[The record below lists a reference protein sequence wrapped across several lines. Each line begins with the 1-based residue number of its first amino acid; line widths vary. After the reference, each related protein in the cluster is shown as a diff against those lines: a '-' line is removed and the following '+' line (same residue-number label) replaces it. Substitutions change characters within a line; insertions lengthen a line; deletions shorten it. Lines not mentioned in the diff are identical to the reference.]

1 MRTQRHDCPRCH
13 GMMVEAYSDL
23 ASPDS
28 TGNDMIGWR
37 CINCGEYVDRLVLL
51 NRWAQQ
57 GVPPLPLQLVGER
70 SRPRTSPPISIRRP
84 RAAVYMR
91 RTD

>member
-1 MRTQRHDCPRCH
+1 MRTQRHECPRCH

-28 TGNDMIGWR
+28 TENDMIGWR

-57 GVPPLPLQLVGER
+57 GVAPFQLQLVGR
-70 SRPRTSPPISIRRP
+70 KSPPRRSSSP
-84 RAAVYMR
+84 STRRRRAAA
-91 RTD
+91 